1 MTALALQR
9 SNVELFAEVEYDDIT
24 AAAVKPFDL
33 APTDQLG
40 FRPWRLP
47 PLPSD
52 FQIGVIVGASGS
64 GKSVLL
70 REFGGEQPVHWERN
84 RSIASHFET
93 PERAAEMLYAA
104 GLSTIPTWRKP
115 YHVLSNGQQFRAD
128 LARRLGDN
136 AVVDEFTS
144 VVDRNVATAASH
156 AIRNWAQRSGARRMV
171 FASCHRDVVPW
182 LRPDWVIDTD
192 AGEYIVGQASD
203 KPIWWERHIK
213 WDRGGH
219 VGYMGLNSKGEPDEQ
234 LALDV
239 D

>member
-1 MTALALQR
+1 VSAIPLQR
-9 SNVELFAEVEYDDIT
+9 SSIELIPEVEYDEVT

-40 FRPWRLP
+40 FHPWRLP
-47 PLPSD
+47 PLPRD
-52 FQIGVIVGASGS
+52 FQIGVITGASGS

-70 REFGGEQPVHWERN
+70 REFGGEQPVEWQRN
-84 RSIASHFET
+84 RSIASHFPSAEK
-93 PERAAEMLYAA
+93 AAEMLYAA

-115 YHVLSNGQQFRAD
+115 YNALSNGQQFRAD
-128 LARRLGDN
+128 LARRLGDG

-144 VVDRNVATAASH
+144 VVDRNVAVAASH
-156 AIRNWAQRSGARRMV
+156 AIRAWATRAKVQRMV
-171 FASCHRDVVPW
+171 FASCHRDVVAW

-192 AGEYIVGQASD
+192 AGEYIVGEAAD
-203 KPIWWERHIK
+203 KPIWWERHIRF
-213 WDRGGH
+213 DRGGK

-234 LALDV
+234 LALDI